1 MTPKIMHRPRW
12 KAAQVRELDD
22 ARAAH
27 EVALTTEA
35 ESAALAFNQP
45 LAPRVQPRG
54 GERRQRGRMPPAPKL
69 EKAGRDSPPESFDA
83 LAARLN
89 ARFDRLATSIEP
101 MRERL
106 RAAEEQSEQLR
117 QKLLANRALRG

>member
-1 MTPKIMHRPRW
+1 MRCRALTTLTEL
-12 KAAQVRELDD
+12 KAAQAEHD
-22 ARAAH
+22 
-27 EVALTTEA
+27 VALATEPGPSEMCPYPRQSPQPELHPCEQSPSGRIPSIPKVDEA
-35 ESAALAFNQP
+35 EKEN
-45 LAPRVQPRG
+45 
-54 GERRQRGRMPPAPKL
+54 
-69 EKAGRDSPPESFDA
+69 PPESFDA